1 MPWRRAWQPTPL
13 FSPGVPRG
21 QRSLAGYSCRVCRW
35 LPLPHLHHFS
45 LSSPHSIL
53 IVERRVQEVKFPSK
67 VTKLPSTPTV
77 TRPAP
82 KSQSNQSA
90 EITQAKAKKACF
102 FFKLCV
108 TKLSI
113 RITLD
118 AFYVILNY
126 TYVDSISGM
135 QQSDLVIHIYI
146 YTHTHVHLKKFF
158 PVRLLQNIEQSSLCY
173 SLGPN

>member
-1 MPWRRAWQPTPL
+1 MGPLGGGGKEPACPCRRHERRRFDPWLRKMPWRRAWQPTPL
-13 FSPGVPRG
+13 FSPGVSRG
-21 QRSLAGYSCRVCRW
+21 QRSLEGYSFRVCRW

-45 LSSPHSIL
+45 LPSPHSIL

-102 FFKLCV
+102 FLNSVLQSCLLESLWRLFIFLC
-108 TKLSI
+108 
-113 RITLD
+113 
-118 AFYVILNY
+118 
-126 TYVDSISGM
+126 
-135 QQSDLVIHIYI
+135 HIELY
-146 YTHTHVHLKKFF
+146 L
-158 PVRLLQNIEQSSLCY
+158 R
-173 SLGPN
+173 